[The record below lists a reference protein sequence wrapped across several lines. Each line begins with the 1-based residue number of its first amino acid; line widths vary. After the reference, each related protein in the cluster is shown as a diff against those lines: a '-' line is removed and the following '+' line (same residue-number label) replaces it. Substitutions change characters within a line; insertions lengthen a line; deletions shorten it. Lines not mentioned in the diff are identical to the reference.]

1 MAESLS
7 RRRFI
12 GISAAGAG
20 LALLPFGAAQASQP
34 GALATWR
41 GLALG
46 GMAEL
51 QIHHEDKA
59 VAERMIQLSVAEL
72 RRLEGYFSLYQPDS
86 LLVRLNRD
94 GMIAAPPVEFSDLVQ
109 QSLQFAHL
117 TGGTFD
123 PTVQPLWALFEQ
135 HFSQTGANPD
145 GPSADLV
152 KAALSKVGHTDVL
165 ADKNRVVLQ
174 KRGAQLTF
182 NGIAQGYITD
192 RVVALLKNNGID
204 KSLVDMG
211 EARAIGGHPDGR
223 PWSVGIKNPS
233 NGQIAETLALEDKA
247 LATSGTYGF
256 KFDAKGKFSHI
267 FNPST
272 GTSVSPYDSVTVIT
286 PTATAADALA
296 TAFCLMDRGRIA
308 QVLTA
313 YGAGEARLHN
323 ASGAATLTVRA

>member
-1 MAESLS
+1 MAESFS
-7 RRRFI
+7 RRRFL

-20 LALLPFGAAQASQP
+20 LALLPFGAVHASES
-34 GALATWR
+34 GSLATWR

-59 VAERMIQLSVAEL
+59 AAERMIRLAVAEL

-94 GMIAAPPVEFSDLVQ
+94 GVLATPPSEFSELVQ
-109 QSLQFAHL
+109 HSLQFADL

-123 PTVQPLWALFEQ
+123 PTVQPLWSLFER
-135 HFSQTGANPD
+135 HFSQAGADPNGPAPD
-145 GPSADLV
+145 LIGN
-152 KAALSKVGHTDVL
+152 ALSKVGYDAVR
-165 ADKNRVVLQ
+165 ADKNRIVLQ

-192 RVVALLKNNGID
+192 RVVALLKNGGID

-211 EARAIGGHPDGR
+211 EIRAIGRHPEGR
-223 PWSVGIKNPS
+223 PWSVSVKDPS
-233 NGQIAETLALEDKA
+233 NGKIAETLVLEDKA

-272 GTSVSPYDSVTVIT
+272 GTSVSPYDSVTVIM

-296 TAFCLMDRGRIA
+296 TAFCLMDKGRIA

-313 YGAGEARLHN
+313 YGAGETHLHG
-323 ASGAATLTVRA
+323 ASGATTLTVKA